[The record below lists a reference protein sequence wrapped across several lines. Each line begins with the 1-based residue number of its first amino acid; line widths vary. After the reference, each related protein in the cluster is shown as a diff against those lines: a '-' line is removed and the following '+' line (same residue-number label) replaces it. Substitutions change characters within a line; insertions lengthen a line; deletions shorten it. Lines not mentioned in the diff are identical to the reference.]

1 LKLLINKSDTNIHTK
16 ISFHG
21 KAENSSLTR
30 YLIKVLLEES
40 KHDNSTNESPRA
52 KRHFASVKTK
62 KQRSGK
68 STAKKELPV
77 RS

>member
-1 LKLLINKSDTNIHTK
+1 MHTK
-16 ISFHG
+16 ISFHV
-21 KAENSSLTR
+21 KAESSSLTR
-30 YLIKVLLEES
+30 FFIKVLLEES

-52 KRHFASVKTK
+52 KRHFAPVKTK

-68 STAKKELPV
+68 STAKKEFPV